1 MTGQI
6 VGDTEWN
13 GLPMPR
19 RLWAILAVT
28 FGVALSVLDGTI
40 ANVALPTIAHELG
53 VSSADSIWVVNAYQL
68 AIVVSLLSFSTLGD
82 VVGYR
87 RIYIGGLVF
96 FTLSSVGCAF
106 AGSLEMLIAMRV
118 IQGFGGAA
126 VVSINTSIIRIIY
139 PRDQLGRGM
148 GINASVAGPTLAAA
162 ILSMASWHWLF
173 AINIPIGIAAVWLS
187 MRFLPYNP
195 VRLSDRRFDWR
206 DGVMNALTFGLLI
219 ASVEGFS
226 HGLDPRI
233 VACGASA
240 FCVVGYL
247 FVRSQLR
254 KPYPLLPFD
263 LLRIPIFSLS
273 VFTSI
278 CSFVAQM
285 LALVALP
292 FFLQKELGYSDVQT
306 GLLLTAWPAV
316 IVVVA
321 PVAGL
326 LVERVHAGVLGG
338 VGLTVMA
345 AGLLLLALLPDH
357 PTDGAIIWRLVVCG
371 AGFGLFQSPNNSILI
386 ASAPAYRS
394 GSASGMLATARLIG
408 QTTGA
413 ALMALFFHLFPS
425 NSTHLALYVSAALA
439 LAGALASS
447 TRISLALPESLRR
460 AKEA

>member
-148 GINASVAGPTLAAA
+148 GINATVVAIASVAGPTLAAA

-233 VACGASA
+233 VACGVSA

-338 VGLTVMA
+338 GGLA
-345 AGLLLLALLPDH
+345 AVTQQADV
-357 PTDGAIIWRLVVCG
+357 TDV
-371 AGFGLFQSPNNSILI
+371 
-386 ASAPAYRS
+386 
-394 GSASGMLATARLIG
+394 
-408 QTTGA
+408 
-413 ALMALFFHLFPS
+413 
-425 NSTHLALYVSAALA
+425 LY
-439 LAGALASS
+439 
-447 TRISLALPESLRR
+447 
-460 AKEA
+460 